1 MLENQKT
8 RIEPLINI
16 NKTVNNQKKTLI
28 LKKQSTEKQYF
39 NIIKAL
45 ILQKFFLNIFFST
58 SLIKKIY

>member
-8 RIEPLINI
+8 RIESLINI

-28 LKKQSTEKQYF
+28 LKKQSIEKQYF

-45 ILQKFFLNIFFST
+45 IL
-58 SLIKKIY
+58 

>member
-8 RIEPLINI
+8 RIESLINI

-45 ILQKFFLNIFFST
+45 IL
-58 SLIKKIY
+58 